1 MVKDKKE
8 EQSESSCLW
17 GVGMLKSVV
26 PSVLASCI
34 VALIMGGTT
43 FIGTLSR
50 MNMMFDVMERRIS
63 LLEAD
68 SKNEAKTKKDLE
80 IGIARTEVLLKQL
93 MQELKEVRADVKSFH
108 NSH

>member
-1 MVKDKKE
+1 MIKDE
-8 EQSESSCLW
+8 GQS
-17 GVGMLKSVV
+17 MLKSIL

-50 MNMMFDVMERRIS
+50 MNTMFDVMERRIG
-63 LLEAD
+63 LLETDA
-68 SKNEAKTKKDLE
+68 KNEARTKRELE
-80 IGIARTEVLLKQL
+80 IGIARNEVLLKQL